1 MHDQHSNLRAL
12 CFALRRQM
20 EDTLNPAAPKCN
32 AQLQALQDLIERTE
46 DNGTITGALL
56 NVDLIATRRVVK
68 AKAENDGE
76 TACDNRTNSEI
87 ADDIYGELLDAA
99 NPNALEGHLEWLLRW
114 LDDHE
119 SESKGRMIV
128 QAVFPAYQPIENYE
142 D

>member
-1 MHDQHSNLRAL
+1 MHDQRSNLRAL

-20 EDTLNPAAPKCN
+20 VDTLNPAAPKCN

-46 DNGTITGALL
+46 DNDTITGALL

-76 TACDNRTNSEI
+76 TDCDIRTNSEI
-87 ADDIYGELLDAA
+87 ADDIYGELLDYS
-99 NPNALEGHLEWLLRW
+99 NLTALEGHLAWLLSW

-119 SESKGRMIV
+119 PESKGRMIV
-128 QAVFPAYQPIENYE
+128 QAIFPTYQPTE